1 MCEEDL
7 LEATCALEAIQGLT
21 CEVPM
26 RMFCREKEP
35 WEASDG
41 AVYMLR
47 ELSGPFVLLAFQEF

>member
-1 MCEEDL
+1 
-7 LEATCALEAIQGLT
+7 
-21 CEVPM
+21 M